1 MKSEM
6 LKIIEEAERATRIEY
21 DTLSGLDPLDR
32 HYIFKERLHGMHIGL
47 LAASFVVDDPTDYK
61 ETGEKIADM
70 IRELNEMSY
79 ESAKNM
85 LPMVNT
91 EEA

>member
-47 LAASFVVDDPTDYK
+47 LAASFVVDDPIDYHD
-61 ETGEKIADM
+61 TGEKIADM

-85 LPMVNT
+85 LP
-91 EEA
+91 EAEKNED